1 MSILSLLLNGQL
13 IASDKPVLH
22 ADDRGFHY
30 GDGIFETML
39 LQHGRVRFLEDHWQR
54 MKLGCDRLNIPQPER
69 VLLDHELSML
79 TRDHAAGVIKFILS
93 RGRSERGYRPPAKVI
108 PSRLWQLFP
117 EPGQSAPDGITVR
130 WCNTR
135 LSRNPGLAGIK
146 HCNRLEQVMALA
158 EWQDTNITE
167 GLMLDT
173 EGELISATMNNVFL
187 VVEETLV
194 TPDLRYSGI
203 QGVMRKKVLQFADQL
218 AIPTEQRAVRAEEV
232 IAAQEVFLTNSIRGI
247 QPVTRLE
254 QQNWS
259 VGPLTTLLM
268 QALESA
274 S

>member
-1 MSILSLLLNGQL
+1 
-13 IASDKPVLH
+13 
-22 ADDRGFHY
+22 
-30 GDGIFETML
+30 
-39 LQHGRVRFLEDHWQR
+39 
-54 MKLGCDRLNIPQPER
+54 
-69 VLLDHELSML
+69 
-79 TRDHAAGVIKFILS
+79 
-93 RGRSERGYRPPAKVI
+93 
-108 PSRLWQLFP
+108 
-117 EPGQSAPDGITVR
+117 
-130 WCNTR
+130 
-135 LSRNPGLAGIK
+135 
-146 HCNRLEQVMALA
+146 MALA

-203 QGVMRKKVLQFADQL
+203 QGVMRNKVLQFADQL

-247 QPVTRLE
+247 QPVTRLD

-268 QALESA
+268 QALSMGCG
-274 S
+274 

>member
-1 MSILSLLLNGQL
+1 
-13 IASDKPVLH
+13 
-22 ADDRGFHY
+22 
-30 GDGIFETML
+30 
-39 LQHGRVRFLEDHWQR
+39 
-54 MKLGCDRLNIPQPER
+54 
-69 VLLDHELSML
+69 
-79 TRDHAAGVIKFILS
+79 
-93 RGRSERGYRPPAKVI
+93 
-108 PSRLWQLFP
+108 
-117 EPGQSAPDGITVR
+117 
-130 WCNTR
+130 
-135 LSRNPGLAGIK
+135 
-146 HCNRLEQVMALA
+146 
-158 EWQDTNITE
+158 
-167 GLMLDT
+167 
-173 EGELISATMNNVFL
+173 MNNVFL

-247 QPVTRLE
+247 QPVTRLD